1 MEREKCIYDYA
12 NKCDCSED
20 DNCGCSYPNN
30 MGADFDC
37 ENQNK
42 AHNSWQTDVKVSS
55 MSMLIAQKDK

>member
-1 MEREKCIYDYA
+1 MGKQKCVYDYA

-37 ENQNK
+37 ENQKTKN
-42 AHNSWQTDVKVSS
+42 
-55 MSMLIAQKDK
+55 M

>member
-1 MEREKCIYDYA
+1 MENFMDKQKCVYDYA

-37 ENQNK
+37 ENQKTKN
-42 AHNSWQTDVKVSS
+42 
-55 MSMLIAQKDK
+55 M